1 MKYII
6 SLSLII
12 IFSAFSGNSIIQQNC
27 TSWKSWGEYGKLE
40 KIRIKVCKKQ
50 YSGSY
55 KLKNDNSDAVRLTIV
70 LTFKDGTTDT
80 ASYNIKGNSE
90 TYLLS
95 CYNCKFIGVSSWKLE
110 NIAFEGEQ
118 GYW

>member
-1 MKYII
+1 MKFII
-6 SLSLII
+6 NLLII
-12 IFSAFSGNSIIQQNC
+12 IFFSAFSGNDFVQQNC

-40 KIRIKVCKKQ
+40 KIRFKVCKEE
-50 YSGSY
+50 YSGYY
-55 KLKNDNSDAVRLTIV
+55 KLRNDNSDAVRLTIIV
-70 LTFKDGTTDT
+70 TFKDGTTET

-95 CYNCKFIGVSSWKLE
+95 CYNCKFIGVNSWRIE
-110 NIAFEGEQ
+110 SIAFEGEQ